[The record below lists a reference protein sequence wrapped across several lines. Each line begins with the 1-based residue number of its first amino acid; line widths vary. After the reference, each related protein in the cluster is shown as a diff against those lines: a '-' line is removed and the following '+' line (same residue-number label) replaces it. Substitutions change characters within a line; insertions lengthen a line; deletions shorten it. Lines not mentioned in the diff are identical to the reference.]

1 MNKIKIG
8 VLSPLEGRSAQMGI
22 GLVDSVSFVLERRKS
37 DLNARGIEIEL
48 VIKDD
53 RGEPKRSLKLAKE
66 FDNEDVICVIGPC
79 DSSCAYE
86 ILDSRECGSP
96 IISPLAT
103 ATTLTSLGATNFF
116 RITTPDYV
124 RAETLV
130 RLAAKKYPNKC
141 FWVYSFFDNEK
152 SYAQYLKSDV
162 IKALDKYRCTWHMEE
177 FNAHTIPQ
185 RIPNRNEPTI
195 FCSPSTEVA
204 RVISKLK
211 ERGFGSPIFTF
222 GSNSNLLKSELVGTT
237 VVADLDRNDTN
248 EAVREEIERFKTTY
262 DATDDPSISAMNCM
276 TLIIN
281 YLIGQDDSIIIG
293 NVSEARNLLIT
304 ALKTTHQRGLFGPI
318 TFTDTGELIGSEHL
332 SVLQVSS
339 SRGYLSFKHLSNRDR
354 QVIGSEYRA
363 RKGKLS
369 LTEEVKIGVNIVND
383 KNINL
388 KERISPLLDI
398 FISHSSEDRV
408 IAEALI
414 GLLRAA
420 LNISPDR
427 IRCTSVDGYRLP
439 AGAYTGDQLRQ
450 EVNEATVFIGLIT
463 KASVQSAYVLFELG
477 ARWGARLHLAPVLA
491 GGADPKLLRGPLS
504 DFNSLSCDVKAQI
517 LQLVSDVAKAIGR
530 SPNNP
535 ATYQKDVDRLY
546 ELSTKARA

>member
-8 VLSPLEGRSAQMGI
+8 VLSPLEGRSAQMGV

-37 DLNARGIEIEL
+37 DLNTRGIEIEL
-48 VIKDD
+48 VVKDD
-53 RGEPKRSLKLAKE
+53 RGDPKLSLMLAKE
-66 FDNEDVICVIGPC
+66 FDDEDVICVIGPC

-86 ILDSRECGSP
+86 ILDSQECVSP

-103 ATTLTSLGATNFF
+103 ATTLASLGAANFF

-141 FWVYSFFDNEK
+141 FSVYSFFDNEK
-152 SYAQYLKSDV
+152 SYSQYLKSDV

-177 FNAHTIPQ
+177 FSAHTIPQ
-185 RIPNRNEPTI
+185 RIPSHNEPAI
-195 FCSPSTEVA
+195 FCSPSTEIV
-204 RVISKLK
+204 RIIPKLK
-211 ERGFGSPIFTF
+211 ERGFRSSIFTF

-262 DATDDPSISAMNCM
+262 DATDDPSISAMNCI

-281 YLIGQDDSIIIG
+281 YLIGQDDSMITG
-293 NVSEARNLLIT
+293 NISEARNLMIT

-332 SVLQVSS
+332 SVLQIAS
-339 SRGYLSFKHLSNRDR
+339 SRGYISFKHLPNKDR

-363 RKGKLS
+363 RKGRHS
-369 LTEEVKIGVNIVND
+369 LTEEVKMSVNFVSD
-383 KNINL
+383 ENINP
-388 KERISPLLDI
+388 KERRSPLLDI
-398 FISHSSEDRV
+398 FISHSSEDKL

-414 GLLRAA
+414 DLLRAS
-420 LNISPDR
+420 LNISPNR

-439 AGAYTGDQLRQ
+439 VGAYTGDQLRQ
-450 EVNEATVFIGLIT
+450 EVSEATVFIGLIT
-463 KASVQSAYVLFELG
+463 NASVQSAYVLFELG

-491 GGADPKLLRGPLS
+491 CGAGAKLLKGPLS
-504 DFNSLSCDVKAQI
+504 DFNSLSCDVRAQI
-517 LQLVSDVAKAIGR
+517 FQLVNDVAKTLGHT
-530 SPNNP
+530 PHNP

-546 ELSTKARA
+546 ELSTGART

>member
-22 GLVDSVSFVLERRKS
+22 GLVDSVSFVLERRKG

-53 RGEPKRSLKLAKE
+53 QGDPKRSLRLAKE
-66 FDNEDVICVIGPC
+66 FDSEDVICVIGPC

-86 ILDSRECGSP
+86 ILDSRECVSP

-103 ATTLTSLGATNFF
+103 ATTLTNLGATNFF

-130 RLAAKKYPNKC
+130 RLAAKKYPNKS

-152 SYAQYLKSDV
+152 GYSQYLKSDV

-177 FNAHTIPQ
+177 FNANTIPQ
-185 RIPNRNEPTI
+185 RVPSRNEPAI
-195 FCSPSTEVA
+195 FCSPSTEIV
-204 RVISKLK
+204 RVIPKLK
-211 ERGFGSPIFTF
+211 EGGFKSPLFTF

-262 DATDDPSISAMNCM
+262 DPTDDPSISAMNSI

-281 YLIGQDDSIIIG
+281 YLISQDDSIIIG
-293 NVSEARNLLIT
+293 NISETRNLLIT

-318 TFTDTGELIGSEHL
+318 TFTDTGELIGLEHL

-339 SRGYLSFKHLSNRDR
+339 SRGHITFRHLSNRDR
-354 QVIGSEYRA
+354 QVTGSEYRA
-363 RKGKLS
+363 GKKGNHP
-369 LTEEVKIGVNIVND
+369 LTEEVKMSVDFVRDENT
-383 KNINL
+383 NL
-388 KERISPLLDI
+388 KEHRSPLLDV
-398 FISHSSEDRV
+398 FISHSSEDTLV
-408 IAEALI
+408 AEALI
-414 GLLRAA
+414 DLLRAA
-420 LNISPDR
+420 LNISPDK

-439 AGAYTGDQLRQ
+439 VGAYTGDQLRL

-491 GGADPKLLRGPLS
+491 CGADPKLLRGPLS
-504 DFNSLSCDVKAQI
+504 DFNALSCDVRAQI
-517 LQLVSDVAKAIGR
+517 FQLVNDIAKAIGR

-535 ATYQKDVDRLY
+535 ATYQKDIDRLQ
-546 ELSTKARA
+546 ELSTKA

>member
-8 VLSPLEGRSAQMGI
+8 VLSPLEGRSSQMGN
-22 GLVDSVSFVLERRKS
+22 GLVDSVSFVLERRKG

-53 RGEPKRSLKLAKE
+53 RGDPKRSLMLAKE
-66 FDNEDVICVIGPC
+66 FDDEDVICVIGPC

-86 ILDSRECGSP
+86 ILASQECLSP

-103 ATTLTSLGATNFF
+103 ATTLTSLGAANFF

-141 FWVYSFFDNEK
+141 FSVYSFFENEK
-152 SYAQYLKSDV
+152 SYSQYLKSDV
-162 IKALDKYRCTWHMEE
+162 IKALDKYRCTWHIEE
-177 FNAHTIPQ
+177 FGASAIPQ
-185 RIPNRNEPTI
+185 RLPSHNEPAI
-195 FCSPSTEVA
+195 FCSPSAEVA
-204 RVISKLK
+204 RVVPKLK
-211 ERGFGSPIFTF
+211 ERGFRSPIFTF
-222 GSNSNLLKSELVGTT
+222 GSNSNLLKSELIGTT

-262 DATDDPSISAMNCM
+262 GSTDDPSISAMNCI

-281 YLIGQDDSIIIG
+281 YLISQDDSMITG
-293 NVSEARNLLIT
+293 NISEARNLLIT

-318 TFTDTGELIGSEHL
+318 TFTDMGELIGSEHL
-332 SVLQVSS
+332 SVLQVAS
-339 SRGYLSFKHLSNRDR
+339 SRGYISFKHLSNRDR
-354 QVIGSEYRA
+354 QVIGSEHRT
-363 RKGKLS
+363 RRGSRS
-369 LTEEVKIGVNIVND
+369 LTQDVKMSVSLVGDENTT
-383 KNINL
+383 L
-388 KERISPLLDI
+388 RERRFPLLDI
-398 FISHSSEDRV
+398 FISHSSEDKV

-414 GLLRAA
+414 DLLRAS
-420 LNISPDR
+420 LSISPDR

-439 AGAYTGDQLRQ
+439 VGAYTGDQLRQ
-450 EVNEATVFIGLIT
+450 EVNEAIVFIGLIT

-491 GGADPKLLRGPLS
+491 CRANPKLLRGPLS
-504 DFNSLSCDVKAQI
+504 DFNSLSCDIKAQI
-517 LQLVSDVAKAIGR
+517 FQLVNDVAKALNR

-535 ATYQKDVDRLY
+535 ATYQKEVDRLY
-546 ELSTKARA
+546 DFSTKTRA